1 MTYLRKTPRQHRAE
15 ATLEAIVEAAAHI
28 LRESGTEALTTNAIA
43 ARAGASIGSLYQ
55 YFPNKQ
61 SIVHALMEREFQRAE
76 AIRPAVIDADGPT
89 SVVVRGIVDW
99 HCEIRGRDPV
109 LWRNLRTLVREVLP
123 DEALAKVAALRRA
136 RVTRTVRRLLGPHSD
151 RPADDVIFIVDVALN
166 AVLDEALQRD
176 PARLSSHVF
185 RAEVAALL
193 VGYLGTRKAV

>member
-28 LRESGTEALTTNAIA
+28 LRESGAEALTTNAIA

-76 AIRPAVIDADGPT
+76 AIRPALIDADAPT
-89 SVVVRGIVDW
+89 SVVVRAVVDW
-99 HCEIRGRDPV
+99 HCEIRGRDPE
-109 LWRNLRTLVREVLP
+109 LWRNLRTFVREVLP
-123 DEALAKVAALRRA
+123 DEELAKVAALRRA

-151 RPADDVIFIVDVALN
+151 RPVDDVTFIVDVALN
-166 AVLDEALQRD
+166 AVLDETLRRD
-176 PARLSSHVF
+176 PARLSSEMF

-193 VGYLGTRKAV
+193 LGYLSTRKTV